1 MFAHK
6 KIALYRLCVL
16 IGIMLQYRQQQNNTN
31 EKEIKRMKE
40 TKNNDIR
47 QEIANAELYLWQ
59 VAEVI
64 GVNDSNFSRMLR
76 RELPEEKKNRI
87 RKAIKELKRGE

>member
-1 MFAHK
+1 
-6 KIALYRLCVL
+6 
-16 IGIMLQYRQQQNNTN
+16 
-31 EKEIKRMKE
+31 MKE